1 MSPNIFKR
9 RMPINEKEM
18 KGRVSGKKT
27 KMKGNKA
34 RKEVNREAGVGG
46 GGGRKAWDKKARQVL
61 KRFELRSLLLA

>member
-46 GGGRKAWDKKARQVL
+46 GGEE
-61 KRFELRSLLLA
+61 KRGTKRLAKF

>member
-46 GGGRKAWDKKARQVL
+46 GREKSVGQKGSPSSKEV
-61 KRFELRSLLLA
+61 

>member
-18 KGRVSGKKT
+18 KGRVSGEKT

-46 GGGRKAWDKKARQVL
+46 GGEE
-61 KRFELRSLLLA
+61 KRGTKRLAKF